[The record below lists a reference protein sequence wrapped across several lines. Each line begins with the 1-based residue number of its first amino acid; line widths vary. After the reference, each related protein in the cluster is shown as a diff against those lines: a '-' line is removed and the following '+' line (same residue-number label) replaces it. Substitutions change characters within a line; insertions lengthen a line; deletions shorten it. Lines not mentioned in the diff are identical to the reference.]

1 MNTVNNMSNTRTD
14 GRSNNQARPLEIS
27 TNYTMFAEGSVLVS
41 SGDTKIICTAS
52 VENKV
57 PEWLLDKDKKARH
70 GWITAEYAMLPRS
83 TGSRRKR
90 ETAKIDGRTQE
101 IQRLIG
107 RSLRSVVDLDALGN
121 HTIWID
127 CDVIQADGGTRTAS
141 VTGSFVALIL
151 ALRKMSKAGQIKE
164 FPVKECLG
172 AISVGIVNQQA
183 MLDLKYDEDKGAEV
197 DMNVVMLDSGEFVE
211 VQGTAEE
218 KTYSRE
224 QLNLMLDLAERGIRS
239 HIVVQK
245 KILGEKLSG

>member
-1 MNTVNNMSNTRTD
+1 MLSYAQLC
-14 GRSNNQARPLEIS
+14 S
-27 TNYTMFAEGSVLVS
+27 
-41 SGDTKIICTAS
+41 
-52 VENKV
+52 
-57 PEWLLDKDKKARH
+57 
-70 GWITAEYAMLPRS
+70 AMLSYAQLCSAMLSYAQLCS

-164 FPVKECLG
+164 FPVKECLA

-211 VQGTAEE
+211 VQEIGRA
-218 KTYSRE
+218 SCRE
-224 QLNLMLDLAERGIRS
+224 R
-239 HIVVQK
+239 V
-245 KILGEKLSG
+245 

>member
-14 GRSNNQARPLEIS
+14 GRSNNQARPLGIS

-52 VENKV
+52 VENEV
-57 PEWLLDKDKKARH
+57 PKWLLDKDKKARH
-70 GWITAEYAMLPRS
+70 GWITAEYGMLPRS

-127 CDVIQADGGTRTAS
+127 CDVIQADGGTRTAAIN
-141 VTGSFVALIL
+141 GAWVALKDTFDKLIVNKDIKDNPLLGQIAAVSVGSVEKEVIL
-151 ALRKMSKAGQIKE
+151 DLDYSQDSKAD
-164 FPVKECLG
+164 V
-172 AISVGIVNQQA
+172 
-183 MLDLKYDEDKGAEV
+183 DL
-197 DMNVVMLDSGEFVE
+197 NVVMTSDKEFILIFISSMASSKRGANLLSL
-211 VQGTAEE
+211 Q
-218 KTYSRE
+218 KTDFKT
-224 QLNLMLDLAERGIRS
+224 NKAG
-239 HIVVQK
+239 
-245 KILGEKLSG
+245 

>member
-211 VQGTAEE
+211 VQGTAEG

-239 HIVVQK
+239 HIVAQK
-245 KILGEKLSG
+245 KILGGKLSG